1 MPRYVSLWGQAKV
14 GHRKEFVVPVSSTT
28 PVSGNGSVE
37 ALVERELES
46 AIAKPEPSTPSLPPT
61 NLSLAFNG
69 TAIVPTCYAPSRPSR
84 TINSNDCNIAIYMI
98 LIMPNS
104 MEPMTW
110 DKPPIYLPRHVPK
123 PSKGL
128 SHICQLITHSRS
140 TSAHAPSP

>member
-1 MPRYVSLWGQAKV
+1 MCLMPRYVSLWGQAKV
-14 GHRKEFVVPVSSTT
+14 GHRKEFVVPVSST
-28 PVSGNGSVE
+28 PVSGNGTVE

-84 TINSNDCNIAIYMI
+84 TINSDDCNIAIYMI

-110 DKPPIYLPRHVPK
+110 DKPPIYLPR
-123 PSKGL
+123 
-128 SHICQLITHSRS
+128 S